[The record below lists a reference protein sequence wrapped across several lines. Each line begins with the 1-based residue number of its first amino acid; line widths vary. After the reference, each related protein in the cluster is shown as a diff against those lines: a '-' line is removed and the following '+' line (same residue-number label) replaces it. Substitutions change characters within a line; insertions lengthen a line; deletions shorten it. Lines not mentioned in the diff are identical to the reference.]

1 MNLLTG
7 IYSRNNRTQ
16 THRNIYFF
24 WRYFLPDC
32 LFTKSSVRK
41 VKLNAAIF
49 SPAALRTGGGKE
61 RGKKGTLEKKKNG
74 CGYQKDSAHLLRFL
88 SEYLKALRKGGGG
101 GPLLALSL
109 PPSLKMNPIEWER
122 WSDAETARNKALTG
136 PKQTPFCVTT
146 NTYLGE
152 LTAGNS
158 KRGGPPKCPL
168 VFTPRPHPPRRRELY
183 LPRPACSSSTA
194 GWSREPPRA

>member
-1 MNLLTG
+1 M
-7 IYSRNNRTQ
+7 
-16 THRNIYFF
+16 
-24 WRYFLPDC
+24 
-32 LFTKSSVRK
+32 RK

-49 SPAALRTGGGKE
+49 SPAALRTGGGGKE

-183 LPRPACSSSTA
+183 LPCPACSSSTA

>member
-1 MNLLTG
+1 M
-7 IYSRNNRTQ
+7 
-16 THRNIYFF
+16 
-24 WRYFLPDC
+24 
-32 LFTKSSVRK
+32 RK

-49 SPAALRTGGGKE
+49 SPAALRTEGGKGE
-61 RGKKGTLEKKKNG
+61 GKKGNFGEKEKW
-74 CGYQKDSAHLLRFL
+74 LWL
-88 SEYLKALRKGGGG
+88 SKGLGTSLKVSFRVFEGAEEGRGG

-158 KRGGPPKCPL
+158 KRGGPPKMPSRL
-168 VFTPRPHPPRRRELY
+168 HPATPPTAPARA
-183 LPRPACSSSTA
+183 LPAAPCVQLLHRWLESGATESLTRSVLLLLGEWLTEASTT
-194 GWSREPPRA
+194 S